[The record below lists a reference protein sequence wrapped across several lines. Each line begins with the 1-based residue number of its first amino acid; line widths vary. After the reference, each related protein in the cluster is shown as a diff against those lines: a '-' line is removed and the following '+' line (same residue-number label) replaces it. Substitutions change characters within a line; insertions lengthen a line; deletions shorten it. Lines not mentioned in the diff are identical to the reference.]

1 MTSDAAL
8 DAAAPPL
15 FGYALGNFRTVPF
28 TVMKIHFEIGG
39 IPIARKG
46 YSDSPIKA
54 VFLKIEKKKAKIP
67 VPAKSAIASVRIGPL
82 SPLTFGEEAI
92 TFTGRVISHLTAVV
106 HMRHSRSPRDGR
118 DQYPPIKSLSVE
130 CSTVLEQ

>member
-82 SPLTFGEEAI
+82 SPLTFW
-92 TFTGRVISHLTAVV
+92 RRSHYLYG
-106 HMRHSRSPRDGR
+106 SRYLAFNCG
-118 DQYPPIKSLSVE
+118 
-130 CSTVLEQ
+130 CSYAP